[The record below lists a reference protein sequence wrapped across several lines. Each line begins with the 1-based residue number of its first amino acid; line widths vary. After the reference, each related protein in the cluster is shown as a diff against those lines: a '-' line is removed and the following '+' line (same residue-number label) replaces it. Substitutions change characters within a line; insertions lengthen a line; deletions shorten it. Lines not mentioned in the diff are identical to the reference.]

1 MEHNDRFEQGFEIR
15 KEVFGAARAEKSRA
29 MIARVLTIEDD
40 PLSANEI
47 VAELEKSGFDV
58 HWVDNGTDGLARA
71 LSGGYDL
78 IMLDWMLPGLD
89 GLTILTTL
97 RTVGVQ
103 TPVLMLSALGD
114 VDERVRGLR
123 AGGDDYLTKPFN
135 PAELVAR
142 LEVLLRRCREVPAL
156 NVTTLR
162 AGPLEVDLISRK
174 VTRAGV
180 EIALLPTEYRILE
193 FMMRH
198 CGQVITRTMLFE
210 EVWGYHFDPGTN
222 LIDVH
227 MGRLRKKF
235 DLPDMPPVIQTVR
248 GSGYIFP

>member
-1 MEHNDRFEQGFEIR
+1 MTT
-15 KEVFGAARAEKSRA
+15 
-29 MIARVLTIEDD
+29 RVLTIEDD
-40 PLSANEI
+40 PLTANEI
-47 VAELEKSGFDV
+47 VSELEKSGFDV
-58 HWVDNGTDGLARA
+58 HWVANGTDGLAQA
-71 LSGGYDL
+71 VSGGYDL

-114 VDERVRGLR
+114 VDERIRGLR
-123 AGGDDYLTKPFN
+123 AGGDDYLTKPFD

-142 LEVLLRRCREVPAL
+142 LEVLLRRCREVPAS
-156 NVTTLR
+156 NVTTLQ

-174 VTRAGV
+174 VTRDGLEV
-180 EIALLPTEYRILE
+180 GLLPTEYRILE

-227 MGRLRKKF
+227 MGRLRKKI
-235 DLPDMPPVIQTVR
+235 DLPGMSPVIQTVR
-248 GSGYIFP
+248 GSGYILL